1 MKRKTAENNDRK
13 LAIYKALLALKS
25 VQEAERFL
33 DNLCTPS
40 ELEAMADRWLIVEK
54 LTEGLPYRAI
64 AEKTGASVT
73 TVTRVARCLNEE
85 NSGYKMIYDRIK
97 STKTKN

>member
-1 MKRKTAENNDRK
+1 MKRKTPNCDNRK
-13 LAIYKALLALKS
+13 QALYKALLSLHNIDE
-25 VQEAERFL
+25 VETFL

-54 LTEGLPYRAI
+54 LSSGLPYRAI
-64 AEKTGASVT
+64 AEQTGASVT

-85 NSGYKMIYDRIK
+85 ESGYQLIYNRINK
-97 STKTKN
+97 E

>member
-1 MKRKTAENNDRK
+1 MKRNIIKSDARK
-13 LAIYKALLALKS
+13 QALYKALLALNDA
-25 VQEAERFL
+25 VEVDRFL

-54 LTEGLPYRAI
+54 LSDGLPYRTI
-64 AEKTGASVT
+64 AQQTGASVT

-85 NSGYKMIYDRIK
+85 NSGYQTIYKRVSEK
-97 STKTKN
+97 

>member
-1 MKRKTAENNDRK
+1 MKRNTTDNDNRKQALYKT
-13 LAIYKALLALKS
+13 LLALKT
-25 VQEAERFL
+25 AEEVDRFL

-54 LTEGLPYRAI
+54 LVDGLPYRTI
-64 AEKTGASVT
+64 AEQTGASVT

-85 NSGYKMIYDRIK
+85 NSGYQMVYKRVNENEK
-97 STKTKN
+97 

>member
-1 MKRKTAENNDRK
+1 MKRNTTDSNDRK
-13 LAIYKALLALKS
+13 QALYEALLALKS
-25 VQEAERFL
+25 PDEVDCFL

-40 ELEAMADRWLIVEK
+40 ELQAMADRWLIVEK
-54 LTEGLPYRAI
+54 LVEGLPYRTI
-64 AEKTGASVT
+64 AEQTGASVT

-97 STKTKN
+97 ESDIK